1 MQPFAVDDDL
11 EKVWYDILLLF
22 SAEERM
28 RGLSPEE
35 RLKGLS
41 PEDLPR
47 ALTPE
52 DKECLRLLLQ
62 QSQPKEGDE

>member
-28 RGLSPEE
+28 RGLSLEE
-35 RLKGLS
+35 RLLG
-41 PEDLPR
+41 
-47 ALTPE
+47 LTPE
-52 DKECLRLLLQ
+52 DKERLRLLLQ
-62 QSQPKEGDE
+62 QSQPKDDAGSSQK